1 MAYAL
6 WGFFDLNDHGD
17 LAAARAH
24 GLKGLGYST
33 GADVVALID
42 LVNAEAWAGN
52 DEEDLRWMRL
62 VDSDVEVRSP
72 ETTESYFETN
82 RLISHAYMASLHG
95 DSLTAARDWVRVK
108 AIGDP
113 TGFGDL
119 PLTLAATS
127 DVFDHD
133 PQSATTT
140 LAPLQ
145 PVDDTA
151 FLKLNADGAF
161 YGLPN
166 YWLAADRGDWPA
178 ALADA
183 RLCDSWLGAH
193 EGADKVFALMQAVWI
208 RPLAALAQAR
218 SGDIAGAQTLIAT
231 TPLDCYLCV
240 RVRGMIA
247 AEAKDWPTAERW
259 FAEAARQGPSLPFAY
274 TEWGEMRLAKGD
286 LPGAIAVFE
295 IAHRDGPQ
303 FADPLKGWGDA
314 LARQGQWG
322 EALGKYD
329 LALAAAPAWQAL
341 RQARDEAARRAG

>member
-1 MAYAL
+1 
-6 WGFFDLNDHGD
+6 
-17 LAAARAH
+17 
-24 GLKGLGYST
+24 
-33 GADVVALID
+33 
-42 LVNAEAWAGN
+42 
-52 DEEDLRWMRL
+52 
-62 VDSDVEVRSP
+62 
-72 ETTESYFETN
+72 
-82 RLISHAYMASLHG
+82 
-95 DSLTAARDWVRVK
+95 
-108 AIGDP
+108 
-113 TGFGDL
+113 
-119 PLTLAATS
+119 
-127 DVFDHD
+127 
-133 PQSATTT
+133 
-140 LAPLQ
+140 
-145 PVDDTA
+145 
-151 FLKLNADGAF
+151 
-161 YGLPN
+161 
-166 YWLAADRGDWPA
+166 
-178 ALADA
+178 
-183 RLCDSWLGAH
+183 
-193 EGADKVFALMQAVWI
+193 MQAVWI

-240 RVRGMIA
+240 RVRGLIA

-329 LALAAAPAWQAL
+329 LALAAGPAWQAL